1 MGFSCSSGT
10 VKVSVH
16 NFANPQYLPISSK
29 GADLTFDLKVSV
41 HNLTCFNPQI
51 SSKAAHFKFDFK
63 IDLKI

>member
-1 MGFSCSSGT
+1 M
-10 VKVSVH
+10 KVSVH

-41 HNLTCFNPQI
+41 KVSVHNLTCFNPQI

-63 IDLKI
+63 FDLKI